1 MDNKVRV
8 IILGPPGVG
17 KTEQSKI
24 IAEKFQLT
32 HFTTANVIRDAVRT
46 NTMLGQQFKMYTK
59 HENEHI
65 PDKLIVKLL
74 REAISKDKNARKNG
88 WVLES
93 FPRTAEQYKLLQ
105 IYGIHADIII
115 LVDGTNVKLEERI
128 CNRMTDPVSN
138 IVYNLVTN
146 PPPANEKDIIIPRL
160 VKNRSDTKVTLSCR
174 LEVYN
179 LHIGALKDALPSG
192 KVEIA
197 DGTQTIENVSIQID
211 HIISTFFR
219 QKQKRFDKKT
229 NKINKLVNVIG
240 SAFFLN
246 VIQTS
251 ETMSANSSM
260 MLQASN
266 GVASKA
272 ARTMGMVSTIGAL
285 LEFLLNPLLGRLSDC
300 YGRRVFV
307 LLGSIGTTMMDL
319 FVHLNPNSLS
329 RLIARTILSTL
340 FNTLIVTS
348 VRAGLSDQIGGKELG
363 VANAKVGI
371 LAGVAIIIGPIFGT
385 FSQKHL
391 GNKNVFLIST
401 IVGFVNVLNL
411 LLRFDETL
419 KEEDTKKNMNW
430 AAANPTSFLKLITS
444 GSRKMASHAMSLGF
458 QCIAEPRFI
467 FPYAMLTWETVYK
480 YSPVKRGNFAAIFGV
495 SYVVGAIIAKSRLS
509 KIGLEAHISE
519 SNLSNL
525 IGFLLWS
532 FRQDTIGTVCALFC
546 MTFGIRKRDGLEIM
560 LLKEGGKQKW
570 GKGETYAYI
579 SNFKSASAIISPF
592 IMGNMYAYTTKQKGT
607 GYHGSPMF
615 IAAFVTLFAE
625 ICFRYGK

>member
-1 MDNKVRV
+1 MDNNVKI

-24 IAEKFQLT
+24 IAEKFQLS

-59 HENEHI
+59 QENEHI

-74 REAISKDKNARKNG
+74 TEAISKDKNARKNG

-93 FPRTAEQYKLLQ
+93 FPRSAEQYKLLQ

-128 CNRMTDPVSN
+128 CNRVTDPVSN

-146 PPPANEKDIIIPRL
+146 PPPANEKHIISRL

-174 LEVYN
+174 LEVYKLN
-179 LHIGALKDALPSG
+179 VGALKDALPSG
-192 KVEIA
+192 KLEIV
-197 DGTQTIENVSIQID
+197 DGTQTIETVSIHVD
-211 HIISTFFR
+211 RIINTFFR
-219 QKQKRFDKKT
+219 QKQIRLDKKT
-229 NKINKLVNVIG
+229 KKINKLVNVIG

-246 VIQTS
+246 VIQTT
-251 ETMSANSSM
+251 ETMSANSTM
-260 MLQASN
+260 MLQASS
-266 GVASKA
+266 GDASKA

-319 FVHLNPNSLS
+319 FVNLNPNSLS
-329 RLIARTILSTL
+329 HLIARTILSTL

-385 FSQKHL
+385 FSQKYL

-401 IVGFVNVLNL
+401 IVGFINVLNL

-419 KEEDTKKNMNW
+419 KEEDKKQNMDW
-430 AAANPTSFLKLITS
+430 AAANPASFLKLITN
-444 GSRKMASHAMSLGF
+444 GSRKMASYALSLGF

-495 SYVVGAIIAKSRLS
+495 SYVFGAMIAKSRLS

-525 IGFLLWS
+525 VGFLIWS
-532 FRQDTIGTVCALFC
+532 FRQDTIGTVCALLC

-579 SNFKSASAIISPF
+579 SNFKSASAIISPV
-592 IMGNMYAYTTKQKGT
+592 IMGNIYAYTTKRKGT

-615 IAAFVTLFAE
+615 IATFVTLFAE